1 MVNKNVEFLKVKDFS
16 LQLDKLP
23 SDKLFKM
30 LDIANDRLYTLQQEV
45 KDTKEYIDSIK
56 HILNNRGE

>member
-30 LDIANDRLYTLQQEV
+30 LDIANDSLYTLHQEV
-45 KDTKEYIDSIK
+45 KDTKEYIDNIK
-56 HILNNRGE
+56 QILNNRGE